1 MKIGFKS
8 LGKIKNY
15 FFLRLSNL
23 PMPGHWRWKFV
34 KLGGVNIRVSNSCK
48 RFIYIGDGVVWDTA
62 YPEEIEIGNNVHIT
76 TGCVLLTH
84 YMSIDSHGRIKWH
97 RGHIKIE
104 DNAFIGAKTIITK
117 PVTIGH
123 NSVVAAGSVVTKD
136 IPPREIWG
144 GVPAKF
150 IKKIEI
156 TE

>member
-1 MKIGFKS
+1 M
-8 LGKIKNY
+8 LN
-15 FFLRLSNL
+15 
-23 PMPGHWRWKFV
+23 W
-34 KLGGVNIRVSNSCK
+34 GGVNICVSNSYK
-48 RFIYIGDGVVWDTA
+48 KFVYIGDGVVWDTA

-84 YMSIDSHGRIKWH
+84 YMTIDNRGWIKWH

-136 IPPREIWG
+136 IPPCEIWG

-150 IKKIEI
+150 IKKIPIEQSKELNQKI
-156 TE
+156 ANGYLMYASWFKEEDK